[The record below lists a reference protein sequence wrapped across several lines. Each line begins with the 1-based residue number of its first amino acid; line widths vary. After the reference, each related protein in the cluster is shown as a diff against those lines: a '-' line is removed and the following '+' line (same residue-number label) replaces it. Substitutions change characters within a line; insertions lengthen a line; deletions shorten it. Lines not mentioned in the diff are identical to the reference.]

1 MTLLNCAELGGISPQ
16 TGATVAIL
24 MAKTEHDRPD
34 VRQAAAESLG
44 SAAPRGDPEVLAR
57 LRAMNETDADILVQE
72 AALLSLACLARQGS
86 SDGEHAVTRLLSHTS
101 EAETT
106 ATLRADE
113 WDRRWLA
120 AEALASHFDSAAG
133 ADCFCEDPT
142 DTWEATRAKSVR
154 ALQTA
159 VNDKCPEV

>member
-1 MTLLNCAELGGISPQ
+1 
-16 TGATVAIL
+16 

-72 AALLSLACLARQGS
+72 AALLSLAYLARQGS

-106 ATLRADE
+106 ATLRAEE

-159 VNDKCPEV
+159 VNDECPEV